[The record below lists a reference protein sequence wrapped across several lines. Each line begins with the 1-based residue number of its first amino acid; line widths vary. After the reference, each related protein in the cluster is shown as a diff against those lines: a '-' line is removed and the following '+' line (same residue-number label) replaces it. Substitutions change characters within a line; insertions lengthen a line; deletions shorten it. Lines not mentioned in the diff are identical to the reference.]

1 MSDTISSALNIAPL
15 IKNNASVTE
24 VIIDKAESNSIQQ
37 DFDYARGNLIAA
49 IEKGQE
55 ALSDVVQIAGQVQS
69 ARSFEAVSSVLNA
82 VVTANK
88 ELLELSKKKKELQ
101 KDDNAPSTVNNNLFV
116 GSTAELLKL
125 IKDNDKKE

>member
-1 MSDTISSALNIAPL
+1 MSDPISNALNILP
-15 IKNNASVTE
+15 IQQSRDSI
-24 VIIDKAESNSIQQ
+24 IIDSPSTTTT
-37 DFDYARGNLIAA
+37 DFEYARGNLIAA
-49 IEKGQE
+49 IEEGQE

-69 ARSFEAVSSVLNA
+69 ARSFEAVSSVLSA

-88 ELLELSKKKKELQ
+88 ELLELSKKKKEIE
-101 KDDNAPSTVNNNLFV
+101 KEDGSPSTVNNNLFV